1 MNRPFLSRLLDV
13 ILRRSREQ
21 RMDAEIQTHLEFLI
35 DEYVAKGMSR
45 HDAELAARK
54 AFGGVDQ
61 IKERYR
67 DRRGFPIIT
76 ELAQDTRYA
85 LRLIARERWFTAA
98 TVAALALG
106 IGATT
111 TMVTILYGM
120 NVRGLPFHEAASL
133 VGVTGERTRAQGP
146 GIPLAVFEHW
156 RSASRSFEHL
166 AAEIDTPINLG
177 DETLGTDQ
185 LAGTYLSSAGFA
197 LLRERPALGRD
208 FLPEDDRN
216 GAAPVAIIGYRVWTE
231 RYGSD
236 PAIVGRTVR
245 LNGEAA
251 TIIGVMPEGFA
262 YPIDTQ
268 IWRPLAAFPAI
279 QQAAQRPI
287 RIVGRLAHGVS
298 AEQAQSELSAI
309 VSTLTT
315 VPDPDRT
322 RRTIVIPLNET
333 YFGKLTQ
340 PVPMMLLAAVVV
352 VLLIACSHAA
362 SLLLARSSTRAREL
376 SMRSALGAG
385 RARLIRQLLV
395 ESVLLSLMAG
405 ALGVVIA
412 DGFVRAFAGEMKL
425 AGLPY
430 WTHFSFDPALAALI
444 TGICVFT
451 GIAFG
456 LLPAIQQSLTS
467 LSEVLNQ
474 FGRSGMASP
483 RAGRLSTVLLI
494 GELAVTVVLL
504 SAASSLVRSANVV
517 YEADSAL
524 DLNNLWEFR
533 LALPAASYPAADAQ
547 RAFFTA
553 LDERV
558 AATPGLVSAAL
569 ASGPPF
575 NVRES
580 RGVAMDTAPAPESQA
595 LPQAQLVAIGPRY
608 FETLGLRVTRGSR
621 LEDLDAASR
630 ATAALVNERFV
641 ARFSPDTDPIGREVV
656 LVNER
661 APEAPPRRL
670 RIVGIAPALRQQQQ
684 TGHTPAIYIPFLSQ
698 PSATGSLIV
707 RGDPEQFA
715 AVVREEVRRLDPDL
729 PVFSLRSL
737 ALVSYMSRFTQRITS
752 TVFSIV
758 AAIAIALSALGLYSL
773 TAYAATQRTQEVG
786 VRMALGARR
795 SQVEWLFL
803 KRTLTQVTVGLAL
816 GLAGAVAAGFALQ
829 GILVDV
835 RANEPFVL
843 VAIAGFVTVVAAIA
857 AVVPARRAA
866 RLDPVAALRQ
876 D

>member
-1 MNRPFLSRLLDV
+1 MRTFLSRLLEV
-13 ILRRSREQ
+13 VLRRSREQ
-21 RMDAEIQTHLEFLI
+21 RMSAEIQTHLEFLA

-54 AFGGVDQ
+54 EFGGVDQ
-61 IKERYR
+61 MKERYR
-67 DRRGFPIIT
+67 DRRGFAIVT
-76 ELAQDTRYA
+76 EVAQDTRYA
-85 LRLIARERWFTAA
+85 LRMMARERWFTAA
-98 TVAALALG
+98 TVVALSLG

-120 NVRGLPFHEAASL
+120 NVRGLPFPDAASL
-133 VGVTGERTRAQGP
+133 VGVTGERTRSQGT

-156 RSASRSFEHL
+156 QSASRSFEQL

-185 LAGTYLSSAGFA
+185 FAGTYLSADAFA
-197 LLRERPALGRD
+197 LLRERPVLGRD
-208 FLPEDDRN
+208 FLPEDDRS
-216 GAAPVAIIGYRVWTE
+216 GAAPVAIVGYRVWTD

-251 TIIGVMPEGFA
+251 TIVGVMPQGFA
-262 YPIDTQ
+262 YPVDTQ
-268 IWRPLAAFPAI
+268 IWRPLASFPAI
-279 QQAAQRPI
+279 QQLAQRPI
-287 RIVGRLAHGVS
+287 RIVGRLARGVS

-315 VPDPDRT
+315 APDADRA
-322 RRTIVIPLNET
+322 RRTIVVPLNET

-340 PVPMMLLAAVVV
+340 PMPMMLLAAVVV

-385 RARLIRQLLV
+385 RARLMRQLLV
-395 ESVLLSLMAG
+395 ESVLVSLMAG
-405 ALGVVIA
+405 ALAVVTA
-412 DGFVRAFAGEMKL
+412 EWFVRAFAGEMKL
-425 AGLPY
+425 AGVPY
-430 WTHFSFDPALAALI
+430 WTHFSFDPTLAAII
-444 TGICVFT
+444 TGICVAT

-456 LLPAIQQSLTS
+456 LLPAMQQSRANPG
-467 LSEVLNQ
+467 EVLNQ

-483 RAGRLSTVLLI
+483 QAGRLSTVLLI

-504 SAASSLVRSANVV
+504 AAASSLVRSANVV

-524 DLNNLWEFR
+524 DLDNLWEFR
-533 LALPAASYPAADAQ
+533 LALPAAKYPAGDAQ

-553 LDERV
+553 LEERI
-558 AATPGLVSAAL
+558 ASAPGLQSAAL

-575 NVRES
+575 NARES
-580 RGVAMDTAPAPESQA
+580 RSITMDAPPDPQAKA

-608 FETLGLRVTRGSR
+608 FETLGLRVIRGRR
-621 LEDLDAASR
+621 LDDLDAASR
-630 ATAALVNERFV
+630 ATAALVNERF
-641 ARFSPDTDPIGREVV
+641 ATRFSPDADPIGREIV
-656 LVNER
+656 LVNDR
-661 APEAPPRRL
+661 SPEAPPRRV

-684 TGHTPAIYIPFLSQ
+684 AGHMPAVYVPFLPQ
-698 PSATGSLIV
+698 PAATGSLIV
-707 RGDPEQFA
+707 HGNPDQFA

-737 ALVSYMSRFTQRITS
+737 ALVSYMSRFTQRIAS

-758 AAIAIALSALGLYSL
+758 AVIAIALSALGLYSL
-773 TAYAATQRTQEVG
+773 TAYATTQRTQEVG
-786 VRMALGARR
+786 VRMALGAQR

-803 KRTLTQVTVGLAL
+803 RRTLTQVAVGLTL

-829 GILVDV
+829 GLLVEV
-835 RANEPFVL
+835 KANEPVVL
-843 VAIAGFVTVVAAIA
+843 ASIAGFVTVVAAIA
-857 AVVPARRAA
+857 AIVPVRRAA